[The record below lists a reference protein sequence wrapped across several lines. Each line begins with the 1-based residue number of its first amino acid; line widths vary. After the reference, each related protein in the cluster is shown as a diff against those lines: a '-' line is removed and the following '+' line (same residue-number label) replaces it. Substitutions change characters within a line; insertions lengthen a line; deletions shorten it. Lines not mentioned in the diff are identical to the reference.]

1 MLSKLS
7 SRYGKRCLRMVQRR
21 SNQSA
26 ATSSAEFEEPK
37 KSPSQILNRYD
48 SEDAFL
54 LNDQLTEEEI
64 MVKVRRASLFFFQYF
79 QPQNAKYETGNGQSV
94 CSTGA
99 SSPRHGSQQIGET
112 RREVDARDG

>member
-1 MLSKLS
+1 MMSRLS
-7 SRYGKRCLRMVQRR
+7 SRYGKRCLRMCQRR
-21 SNQSA
+21 SQQSA

-64 MVKVRRASLFFFQYF
+64 MVKVRRASLFFSIF
-79 QPQNAKYETGNGQSV
+79 
-94 CSTGA
+94 STTK
-99 SSPRHGSQQIGET
+99 RKI
-112 RREVDARDG
+112 